1 MFFHHF
7 NSHPHEEDDDRYL
20 KLRSYDLHIST
31 HILTKRMTKVIQH
44 CVILLCISTHILTKR
59 MTLTVGV
66 GRITIGIST
75 HILTKRMTE
84 KKMVINMV
92 HIISTH
98 ILTKRMT
105 MNLYSSIVSV
115 QLFQLTSS
123 RRG

>member
-1 MFFHHF
+1 
-7 NSHPHEEDDDRYL
+7 
-20 KLRSYDLHIST
+20 
-31 HILTKRMTKVIQH
+31 
-44 CVILLCISTHILTKR
+44 

-105 MNLYSSIVSV
+105 
-115 QLFQLTSS
+115 Q
-123 RRG
+123 